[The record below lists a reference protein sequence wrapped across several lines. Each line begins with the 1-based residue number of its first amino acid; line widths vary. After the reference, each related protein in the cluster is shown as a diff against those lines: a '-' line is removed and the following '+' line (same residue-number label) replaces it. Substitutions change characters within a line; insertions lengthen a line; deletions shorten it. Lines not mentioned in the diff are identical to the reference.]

1 MASIRL
7 AYLGGGSTRA
17 AGTMAAFVHNLGASF
32 AGSEVVLI
40 DLDADRLAI
49 VQRLAERMT
58 ATRGLDL
65 RFHSTTDRLAGLT
78 DVDAVLSSYRPG
90 GFDARVLDERIP
102 STYGVIG
109 QETQGPGGFFMALRS
124 IHILKGVIADLER
137 VAPRARIFNYTNP
150 VNILAQAAT
159 RHTAIPFT
167 SFCEGTYDF
176 PRELADAAGLD
187 RSKISARMVGLNH
200 TTWSVSSSYDGSD
213 DAMPAIR
220 AAWEGMRNEPDI
232 PAADRRFV
240 ELAVLMDAIPA
251 QYLRYYY
258 FHDEMLDEL
267 RAKPTTRA
275 EDILSWVPDYWAHY
289 AEQAERDE
297 PVLDPARS
305 RGGIFELELAL
316 DAMDSHYNDLGRV
329 LPVNTPNLGGAMP
342 GFDEDVVVEVFARVD
357 RFGVH
362 PEPTPALPRHVRG
375 LIGMLAEY
383 QWLAAEAAWEG
394 DRRDAVRALAAH
406 PWMTSIHTTEALYDE
421 MAAAHREHLPERLL
435 R

>member
-1 MASIRL
+1 VASIKL

-17 AGTMAAFVHNLGASF
+17 AGTMAAFVHDHGASF
-32 AGSEVVLI
+32 AGSEIVLI
-40 DLDADRLAI
+40 DLHPERLAI

-58 ATRGLDL
+58 AARGLDL
-65 RFHSTTDRLAGLT
+65 RFRSTTDRLEGLT

-90 GFDARVLDERIP
+90 GFEARILDERLP
-102 STYGVIG
+102 LMHGVIG

-124 IHILKGVIADLER
+124 IHVLKGVIADLER

-150 VNILAQAAT
+150 VNIVAQAAT
-159 RHTAIPFT
+159 RHTSIPFT

-176 PRELADAAGLD
+176 PKELADAAGLD
-187 RSKISARMVGLNH
+187 RSKIAARMVGINH
-200 TTWSVSSSYDGSD
+200 DTWSVSSTYDGSD
-213 DAMPAIR
+213 DAMPSIR
-220 AAWEGMRNEPDI
+220 AAWEGMRSEPDV

-240 ELAVLMDAIPA
+240 ELAVLMDAIPS

-267 RAKPTTRA
+267 RAKSTTRA

-289 AEQAERDE
+289 AEQAERDD

-316 DAMDSHYNDLGRV
+316 DAMDSFYNDLGRV
-329 LPVNTPNLGGAMP
+329 LPVNTPNAGGALP
-342 GFDEDVVVEVFARVD
+342 GFDEDIVVELFARVD
-357 RFGVH
+357 RGGVH
-362 PEPTPALPRHVRG
+362 PEPTPPLPRHVRG
-375 LIGMLAEY
+375 LIVMLAEH
-383 QWLAAEAAWEG
+383 QWLTAEAAWEG
-394 DRRDAVRALAAH
+394 DRRDAIRALASH
-406 PWMTSIHTTEALYDE
+406 PWMTSLRTTEALYDE
-421 MAAAHREHLPERLL
+421 MAAAHRDHLPERLL